1 MLCIPRACSVM
12 ICSRS
17 CCSLSACASA
27 PYPRCQQRAVK
38 QFIRMSPVLLEGAHH
53 RHESA
58 DEYSSM
64 LQSPIAP
71 PEQSVPVL
79 SCYLECVSVSWLSGF
94 FC

>member
-1 MLCIPRACSVM
+1 
-12 ICSRS
+12 
-17 CCSLSACASA
+17 
-27 PYPRCQQRAVK
+27 
-38 QFIRMSPVLLEGAHH
+38 MSPVLLEGAHH